1 MIVSCPECAARFEVG
16 PTALGPA
23 GRKLRCGKCAHVWM
37 QPAPALPPP
46 RRGRWRAALAAAAG
60 AATVIVLAA
69 AGGAVFRGEIV
80 ERWPAAVKLYAAV
93 GFAPAAPD
101 GGRGSE

>member
-1 MIVSCPECAARFEVG
+1 MIVSCPECAARFEVD
-16 PTALGPA
+16 PAALGPT

-60 AATVIVLAA
+60 AATVVVLAA

-80 ERWPAAVKLYAAV
+80 ERWPAAAKLYAAV
-93 GFAPAAPD
+93 GFAPATPD